1 MEIAVIGVNHN
12 KAPIKIREMVS
23 FTESKKDEA
32 SIFLLENGIDE
43 IIILSTCNRSEI
55 FIVANN
61 INRKIE
67 LVTEYLIRYSGYIN
81 LMDYF
86 IIKKNE
92 NAVRHIYSVA
102 SGLDSLVLGE
112 DQILGQVKKALEFS
126 IEKNYSGKILNKV
139 FREAITMAK
148 YIKNEFK
155 ISENPTSVSYAGLKM
170 LKKEIKS
177 LSGKKALIIGVGN
190 IGKLSLQYIIEE
202 NLEKIYITNRTHN
215 KLNKIIND
223 FEGVIPIRYEDR
235 YDYLKDIDI
244 LITTTAS
251 PHIIIKKSEIPRLN
265 KELFILDLALPR
277 DVEREI
283 GDIEN
288 IKLYD
293 IDDLKSVIE
302 SNIRY
307 RETLRQPI
315 MQYMEICIK
324 EFHLWKSSIK
334 IDPTIKV
341 LNDRCEE
348 IKNDTLEFIF
358 KKTDLH
364 DRDKEIIEKMMNSA
378 LKKSIRQPIINLKQI
393 QDTEKLDDYIIMV
406 NELFRM

>member
-1 MEIAVIGVNHN
+1 MEIAVISVNHN

-32 SIFLLENGIDE
+32 TIFLLENGIDE
-43 IIILSTCNRSEI
+43 VIILSTCNRSEI

-81 LMDYF
+81 LVDYF

-92 NAVRHIYSVA
+92 NTVRHIYTVA

-170 LKKEIKS
+170 LKKEMKS
-177 LSGKKALIIGVGN
+177 LSGKKALIIGIGN

-235 YDYLKDIDI
+235 YDFLNDVDI

-251 PHIIIKKSEIPRLN
+251 PHIIIKKTEIPKIN

-277 DVEREI
+277 DVEKEI
-283 GDIEN
+283 EDIEN

-302 SNIRY
+302 SNIKY

-315 MQYMEICIK
+315 MQYIEICIK

-358 KKTDLH
+358 RKTDLH